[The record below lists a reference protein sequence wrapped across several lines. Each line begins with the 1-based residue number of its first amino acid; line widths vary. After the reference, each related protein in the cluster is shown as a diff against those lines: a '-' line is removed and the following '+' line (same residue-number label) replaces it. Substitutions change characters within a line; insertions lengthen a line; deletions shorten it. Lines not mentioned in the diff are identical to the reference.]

1 MNSKYNTKEKI
12 LDFVNGKVG
21 WFANT
26 TEKAPFLHELGHKY
40 YEDCVKSFANA
51 RNISYDEAKKNLDKI
66 IYNYIQNNLVNEKE
80 LKNTLSGYAWNG
92 YETNKFTEV
101 RAESISVRDSNT
113 FASGLVD
120 EIKKGG

>member
-40 YEDCVKSFANA
+40 YEDCVKSLAKQEIYRMMKQRKILIKSSITIFK
-51 RNISYDEAKKNLDKI
+51 ITWSMKKN
-66 IYNYIQNNLVNEKE
+66 
-80 LKNTLSGYAWNG
+80 
-92 YETNKFTEV
+92 
-101 RAESISVRDSNT
+101 
-113 FASGLVD
+113 
-120 EIKKGG
+120 